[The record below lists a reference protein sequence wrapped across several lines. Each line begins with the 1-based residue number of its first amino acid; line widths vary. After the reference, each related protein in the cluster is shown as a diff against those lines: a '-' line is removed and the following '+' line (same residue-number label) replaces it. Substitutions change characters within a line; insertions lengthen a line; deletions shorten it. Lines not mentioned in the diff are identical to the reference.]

1 MKTLFPSKPDAP
13 EHRDG
18 LYRPSTALVVRSTRA
33 QAQREDQEI
42 PTLIHRRIV
51 RARFGLLRA
60 EIGETERGL
69 LYRHGRFERVHTAGP
84 VRLLDPLGAYT
95 LRVHGLVSLQ
105 YRGGDDDAIV
115 QRLGAHLP
123 EHFLLADTGID
134 EVGLLS
140 IGGKLEVVIP
150 PGSRHLYWKR
160 SQPMQFERLAL
171 SVDRAVPAHLIT
183 RLRQLDLRE
192 RIALIEQIP
201 DQSVGLLIVHSQRV
215 GRLGPGLHAY
225 WNFHN
230 EVRIELIDLRLR
242 SVEVSGQE
250 LLTRDRVSLR
260 INLSAS
266 LRVLDPEAAVSRV
279 VRYEDHFYR
288 ELQFGLRKVVAM
300 RKLDELLTDKA
311 GLDAEIFSAV
321 RSRLSEIGVE
331 LNGIG
336 IKDVILPG
344 EMREILNGVVLAE
357 KQAEAQVIRRREE
370 SNALRSALNTAKL
383 IDEHPTLLRLKEI
396 ETVEKITE
404 KVGSLTVFG
413 GLEGVMNQLVR
424 LRATGG

>member
-1 MKTLFPSKPDAP
+1 MKTLFRTKPNSP
-13 EHRDG
+13 ELRDG
-18 LYRPSTALVVRSTRA
+18 LLRPSTAVVVRSTRP
-33 QAQREDQEI
+33 QPQREDQEI
-42 PTLIHRRIV
+42 SSLINRRIV

-69 LYRHGRFERVHTAGP
+69 LYRHGRFQRVLTAGAI
-84 VRLLDPLGAYT
+84 RILDPLGAYT
-95 LRVHGLVSLQ
+95 LRVQGMVSLQ
-105 YRGGDDDAIV
+105 YRGGDDDAIIES
-115 QRLGAHLP
+115 LGAHLP
-123 EHFLLADTGID
+123 EHLLLADTGID

-140 IGGKLEVVIP
+140 IGEKLEVVIP
-150 PGSRHLYWKR
+150 PGTRRLYWKR
-160 SQPMQFERLAL
+160 SQPMQLERLPL
-171 SVDRAVPAHLIT
+171 SVDRAVPAHLIP
-183 RLRQLDLRE
+183 RLRQLDLQDP
-192 RIALIEQIP
+192 IACTQQIP
-201 DQSVGLLIVHSQRV
+201 DESVGLLMVHGQRV

-230 EVRIELIDLRLR
+230 EVRIEVIDLRLR

-279 VRYEDHFYR
+279 VRYEDHLYR
-288 ELQFGLRKVVAM
+288 ELQFGLRKVVAA

-311 GLDAEIFSAV
+311 GLDAEIFGAV
-321 RSRLSEIGVE
+321 RGRLSEIGVE

-344 EMREILNGVVLAE
+344 EMREILNAVVQAE
-357 KQAEAQVIRRREE
+357 KQAEAQIIRRREE
-370 SNALRSALNTAKL
+370 TLAMRSALNTARL
-383 IDEHPTLLRLKEI
+383 IDECPTLLRLKEI
-396 ETVEKITE
+396 ETLEKITE

-413 GLEGVMNQLVR
+413 GLEGLMNQLVR
-424 LRATGG
+424 LRPAAE